1 MIWYNLYFKNEH
13 LQNFL
18 LPNFNLKYD
27 RDMNVSPEYILLV
40 LKCISAFLGWIGN
53 EKFDVKYEYNHLQEY
68 QGYTIL

>member
-27 RDMNVSPEYILLV
+27 RDMNVSPEYVLLV
-40 LKCISAFLGWIGN
+40 LRLKCISAFLGLPN
-53 EKFDVKYEYNHLQEY
+53 FDVKYEYNHLKEY